1 MTYEQRQLCVSPR
14 ERLDFFPVVVVVVV
28 FALVVM
34 SAPASADRAGD
45 GVAFVDAEDDDGAV
59 VGVRSAAMSDFGV
72 SNHSDVD
79 AAARAMTA
87 DTATGYR
94 VPCGPGASSGG
105 RALSSTDFRRRL

>member
-14 ERLDFFPVVVVVVV
+14 ERLDFFPVVVVVV

-45 GVAFVDAEDDDGAV
+45 GVAFVDAEDDGGAV

-72 SNHSDVD
+72 SDHSDGD
-79 AAARAMTA
+79 AAARASEVVMRERSPRRA
-87 DTATGYR
+87 
-94 VPCGPGASSGG
+94 GASAPGVRFIRVVQS
-105 RALSSTDFRRRL
+105 